1 MKLKD
6 LNLGNLDAKNEL
18 LTNSEIEKENFIQ
31 SYVIP
36 PSLNIDLF
44 LEGKRYFVT
53 GLKGTGKTALLRY
66 ISIQQERL
74 NPNLHS
80 YFILF
85 KSEINDFDRKSLATK
100 SNPQNFF
107 QPQEG
112 IDNSSD
118 DNYISSWLYFLY
130 DKIVYIQKHLEKS
143 IFQRNSNWETFVKL
157 VEAPN
162 KKSSSSIIP
171 KLKHGSLNISMDP
184 SIQADLEWDNSGSV
198 NFEAYIKALNKSFET
213 LEADTDS
220 LSLFFDEL
228 ELNFTAKKQRERDIK
243 LIRDLILTIERFN
256 SKSKRLGFNIMIY
269 SAIRSEVK
277 NSVHSS
283 GYEINKILS
292 DFGIGIIWH
301 KPGITDDK
309 QPILEVIIKRLQY
322 QLKEQILD
330 EQIWK
335 TWFPEKI
342 QNEKTQ
348 KYILH
353 NSWYRPRDVIR
364 LLKLA
369 QDENPESES
378 FTHEIFD
385 SIRQKYSEDS
395 WIELREE
402 LTAKYQNKDISAM
415 ERIFEGFKKS
425 FSLEEFNTHVTET
438 KELYSYEGDINDDP
452 QHLKK
457 LLADL
462 YDIGFLGNVIWDRS
476 TENIFKFS
484 YRGDLKINLR
494 NNFYIHP
501 SLRKHFNIN

>member
-18 LTNSEIEKENFIQ
+18 LTNSEVEKENFIR

-44 LEGKRYFVT
+44 LEGKRYFIT

-66 ISIQQERL
+66 ISIQQEKS

-85 KSEINDFDRKSLATK
+85 KSEINDFERKSLATK
-100 SNPQNFF
+100 SSSNNFF
-107 QPQEG
+107 LPQES
-112 IDNSSD
+112 IDTPPD
-118 DNYISSWLYFLY
+118 ENYISSWLYFLY
-130 DKIVYIQKHLEKS
+130 EKIVHIQKHKEKN
-143 IFQRNSNWETFVKL
+143 IFQRNGNWERFVKL

-162 KKSSSSIIP
+162 KKSSSAFIP
-171 KLKHGSLNISMDP
+171 KLKHSKINISMDP
-184 SIQADLEWDNSGSV
+184 SIQAELEWDNSGSV
-198 NFEAYIKALNKSFET
+198 NFEAYIKALNKSFEA

-256 SKSKRLGFNIMIY
+256 SKAKRLGFNITIY
-269 SAIRSEVK
+269 SAIRTEVK
-277 NSVHSS
+277 NSIHSS
-283 GYEINKILS
+283 GYEINKSLS
-292 DFGIGIIWH
+292 DFGVGIIWH
-301 KPGITDDK
+301 KPGITDEK
-309 QPILEVIIKRLQY
+309 QPILEVIIKRLQH
-322 QLKEQILD
+322 QLKEYIPD

-335 TWFPEKI
+335 NWFPEKI
-342 QNEKTQ
+342 QNEKTK

-402 LTAKYQNKDISAM
+402 LTAKYQNKDISAI

-425 FSLEEFNTHVTET
+425 FSLEEFYTHVTET
-438 KELYSYEGDINDDP
+438 KELYSYEGDINDDS
-452 QHLKK
+452 QHLRK

-462 YDIGFLGNVIWDRS
+462 YDIGFLGNVVWDNS
-476 TENIFKFS
+476 KGHIFKFS

-494 NNFYIHP
+494 DNFYIHP
-501 SLRKHFNIN
+501 SLKKHFNIN